1 MGKNNETKASL
12 VKIAVGVV
20 LAVAGVKLGKKG
32 YNELGGK
39 NNSGNKIP
47 KS

>member
-1 MGKNNETKASL
+1 MGKNNETRASL
-12 VKIAVGVV
+12 VKLAVGVI

-32 YNELGGK
+32 CDELMGK
-39 NNSGNKIP
+39 NDTGKQIS